1 LGAAVAPP
9 GVAAAVESAGHPI
22 VGSDAN
28 SDRSFG
34 PLSGASRCRA
44 PRKEERGF
52 PSRFLFFDDGRAYG
66 KSADFNEVIAR
77 FSRQIRSWDME
88 GAAPQ
93 SLKTGEAR
101 RISTQGCD
109 AAMYAE

>member
-1 LGAAVAPP
+1 MGAAVAPP

-52 PSRFLFFDDGRAYG
+52 PSRFPFLTMGARLGNSVD
-66 KSADFNEVIAR
+66 NEVIAL
-77 FSRQIRSWDME
+77 FSRHIWSWNME

-93 SLKTGEAR
+93 SLKTGEAG
-101 RISTQGCD
+101 RIYTQGCD